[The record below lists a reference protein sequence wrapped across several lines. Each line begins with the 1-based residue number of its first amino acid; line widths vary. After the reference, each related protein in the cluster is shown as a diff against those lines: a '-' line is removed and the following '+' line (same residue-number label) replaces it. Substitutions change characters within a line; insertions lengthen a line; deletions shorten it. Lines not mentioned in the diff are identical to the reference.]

1 MTKPDREVLL
11 TPTDVAE
18 RCQISTKTVLR
29 AIRSG
34 RLCAY
39 RLGARGA
46 YRMRSADVEEWL
58 NESHVR
64 PVVVPLG
71 PRQPLPSP
79 PAPVDGRLRVPRSMI

>member
-46 YRMRSADVEEWL
+46 YRMRSADVEEC
-58 NESHVR
+58 STR
-64 PVVVPLG
+64 ATSDRSSCRSARASRC
-71 PRQPLPSP
+71 PR
-79 PAPVDGRLRVPRSMI
+79 RRRRSTVGCELLAR